1 MAGLKRMN
9 GNYSERNE
17 VFKDFRTNLSEGL
30 VSRRA
35 LKLSENLFHPHS
47 PYLNIYVYPNDLDY
61 NVKNIFP
68 RNGLDLNAL
77 WENVKK
83 KTLIGSV
90 NTLLDDFPLVR
101 TMSAISYR
109 MQNSETIKKGLNS
122 YWKNFDSMN
131 NFKIFITLALNH
143 KLFS

>member
-1 MAGLKRMN
+1 MN

-30 VSRRA
+30 VSRGA
-35 LKLSENLFHPHS
+35 LKLSENLFDPHS

>member
-77 WENVKK
+77 
-83 KTLIGSV
+83 
-90 NTLLDDFPLVR
+90 
-101 TMSAISYR
+101 
-109 MQNSETIKKGLNS
+109 
-122 YWKNFDSMN
+122 
-131 NFKIFITLALNH
+131 
-143 KLFS
+143 

>member
-1 MAGLKRMN
+1 
-9 GNYSERNE
+9 
-17 VFKDFRTNLSEGL
+17 
-30 VSRRA
+30 
-35 LKLSENLFHPHS
+35 
-47 PYLNIYVYPNDLDY
+47 
-61 NVKNIFP
+61 
-68 RNGLDLNAL
+68 LNAL